1 MTIEDYQKNL
11 RGVNDGTDF
20 SPEFLVSHYGFNPRP
35 VLTTSSKISMTPF
48 ENGKSSCQ
56 KSILDS

>member
-20 SPEFLVSHYGFNPRP
+20 SPEFVVRTLDFDI
-35 VLTTSSKISMTPF
+35 TDSS
-48 ENGKSSCQ
+48 
-56 KSILDS
+56 